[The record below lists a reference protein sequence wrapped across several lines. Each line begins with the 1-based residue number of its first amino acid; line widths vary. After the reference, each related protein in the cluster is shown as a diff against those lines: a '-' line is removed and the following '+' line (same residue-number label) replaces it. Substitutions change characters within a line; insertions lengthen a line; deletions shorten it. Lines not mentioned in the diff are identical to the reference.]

1 MNKKLLSFTKK
12 ASLTGGAIAI
22 AAALITGEKGND
34 GLEGVRYNPY
44 IDVVGV
50 QTVCWGHT
58 GKDIIM
64 TKTYTY
70 AECKALLDKDLA
82 IVASQVNPVIKVPVP
97 EATLGAIYSFVYNVG
112 IGNFR
117 TSTMLR
123 LINQGDIAGACQQ
136 LMRWTY
142 AGGKQWK
149 GLMTRREV
157 EREVCLWGR

>member
-22 AAALITGEKGND
+22 AAALITGETGND
-34 GLEGVRYNPY
+34 GFEGYSGTPY
-44 IDVVGV
+44 YDVVGV
-50 QTVCWGHT
+50 PTNCWGHT

-70 AECKALLDKDLA
+70 AECKAILDKDLA